1 MGFHIV
7 RGQGCSEKRVHIVT
21 DLYIPKEV
29 DKMKR
34 YPHYPVCLIALI
46 FILLLASCKKDPVP
60 VAIGTLDAPQRY
72 QLYSAQSDGSVS
84 LKWGYFQICQLW
96 PCPSVLTP
104 VKYQVFISEGG
115 PEDFRFYTE
124 LPSSKTELTIGG
136 LKNDKPY
143 LFQVVVIGKRDSVV
157 TTNRVM
163 AAPIS
168 RGISDA
174 MRFPQPTDV
183 SRSYDGRFDALTTY
197 RASSG
202 STLILQEG
210 QSPEVVV
217 RGNAQ
222 APAWAPADY
231 RLAYQTSDGLA
242 GPTYP
247 AHIYVYDVEQGTH
260 RQIVGGQRR
269 NVEPAWS
276 PDGRS
281 LLFLS
286 DRGGESANFDLW
298 SVDVADTTKVQRL
311 TTMSATNEAMSG
323 LAPTWSPDGS
333 KVAFTAAPSADG
345 NIRPYTL
352 RIVEMDADGTN
363 RRVLVESEWNDY
375 NPVYSPLG
383 DRIAF
388 FSDRSGGREI
398 WTMIRATGALRQL
411 TYTDDLEH
419 PSYYV
424 QGGLQWSPDGSG
436 LYFTGVKSGAEYGYF
451 FVDSFPLAH

>member
-1 MGFHIV
+1 MVVLSAGAAV
-7 RGQGCSEKRVHIVT
+7 
-21 DLYIPKEV
+21 
-29 DKMKR
+29 
-34 YPHYPVCLIALI
+34 
-46 FILLLASCKKDPVP
+46 SCKKDPITVNL
-60 VAIGTLDAPQRY
+60 ATLDAVQEY
-72 QLYSAQSDGSVS
+72 QLYSAQSNGSVS
-84 LKWGYFQICQLW
+84 LKWGDFRVCLVG
-96 PCPSVLTP
+96 PCPQATTP

-115 PEDFRFYTE
+115 PEDFRLHTQ
-124 LPSSKTELTIGG
+124 LPPSKTELTIRG

-143 LFQVVVIGKRDSVV
+143 LFQVVVIGKRDSMA
-157 TTNRVM
+157 TTNRIM
-163 AAPIS
+163 TAPIGH
-168 RGISDA
+168 RISDA
-174 MRFPQPTDV
+174 MHFPQPTYV
-183 SRSYDGRFDALTTY
+183 SRSYDGRFDAFTTY
-197 RASSG
+197 RASAG
-202 STLILQEG
+202 STLTIQEG

-217 RGNAQ
+217 QGNAQ

-231 RLAYQTSDGLA
+231 RLAYQTSDGLT

-247 AHIYVYDVEQGTH
+247 EHIYVYDAEQGTH

-286 DRGGESANFDLW
+286 DRGGEAGNFDMW
-298 SVDVADTTKVQRL
+298 SVDVADTTKVRRL
-311 TTMSATNEAMSG
+311 TTVNTTNEVMSG

-333 KVAFTAAPSADG
+333 KIAFTTVPSADS
-345 NIRPYTL
+345 NVLPYSL
-352 RIVEMDADGTN
+352 RIVEMDADGAD
-363 RRVLVESEWNDY
+363 RRLLVESDWNDY

-398 WTMIRATGALRQL
+398 WMMIRATGALRQL
-411 TYTDDLEH
+411 TYTDDLEE

-436 LYFTGVKSGAEYGYF
+436 LYFTGVKSGMKYGYF
-451 FVDSFPLAH
+451 FVDSAPLAH